1 MDITSEEILSQW
13 KEDTQLDESDLL
25 HELIKVPKL
34 HSKYIGYYVHFKRKQ
49 AQAEAKKNKMA
60 FVKRKYYKGECTFEE
75 LQKYGWEQYQGLKAS
90 ASEFNLLM
98 EIDPDMADYNHVVA
112 ELKTT
117 VSCLEYVLQQLKSRE
132 FSIKAMLDY
141 QKFLA
146 GAWVWLLKTELD

>member
-1 MDITSEEILSQW
+1 MDITAEEIPAQW
-13 KEDTQLDESDLL
+13 REDTELDSTKLVD
-25 HELIKVPKL
+25 ELISVPKL
-34 HSKYIGYYVHFKRKQ
+34 HSKYIGYYVHFKRKL
-49 AQAEAKKNKMA
+49 AQAEAKKNKMV
-60 FVKRKYYKGECTFEE
+60 FLKRKYYKGECTFEE

-98 EIDPDMADYNHVVA
+98 EIDPDMVDYNHVVS

-117 VSCLEYVLQQLKSRE
+117 VSCLEYVLGQLKSRE

-146 GAWVWLLKTELD
+146 GA